1 MVKDQVKKQIQ
12 KEKDQARRKFALTV
26 GF

>member
-1 MVKDQVKKQIQ
+1 MDKKQLKKQIQ

-26 GF
+26 GV